1 MAASRRL
8 AFMALTFVIG
18 GVLGA
23 AGGAGAM
30 LVAYPFLFPP
40 PVSADAAPAALP
52 DAAAAIT
59 FRFDDSAPGRDAVH
73 WANGS
78 GRVMR
83 TAQGWVLRL
92 DADFK
97 AGPGPNFWIYLNTR
111 AVGDERDF
119 EGDSGRVRIAPLKSF
134 AGAQNFV
141 LPASIDPTGFHSVTI
156 WCESFSQ
163 YIASGALQRPAG

>member
-1 MAASRRL
+1 MFTVL
-8 AFMALTFVIG
+8 VFVLG

-52 DAAAAIT
+52 DAAPAIA
-59 FRFDDSAPGRDAVH
+59 FRFDESAPGRDAVH

-78 GRVMR
+78 GRVVK

-119 EGDSGRVRIAPLKSF
+119 KGDARRVKLAPLKSF
-134 AGAQNFV
+134 EGAQNFV
-141 LPASIDPTGFHSVTI
+141 LPPSIDPAEFHSVTI

-163 YIASGALQRPAG
+163 YIASGSLQRLAG